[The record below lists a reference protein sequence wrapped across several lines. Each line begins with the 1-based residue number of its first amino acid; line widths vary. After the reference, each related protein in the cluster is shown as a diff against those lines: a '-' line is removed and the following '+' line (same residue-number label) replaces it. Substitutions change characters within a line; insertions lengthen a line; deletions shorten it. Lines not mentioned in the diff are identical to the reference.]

1 MRAAVLIFGVL
12 AAVVAGGAT
21 ALLIGDVAGYV
32 VAGSLIVVAVTGLF
46 VSTGAQRGLLAV
58 ALGALASGI
67 AVAAWGG
74 YTVVNALGTTE
85 GPVAEPDAEMLASA
99 DAKIDAAAD
108 ATAFRLV
115 LTEDELRAY
124 SLDALR
130 DEPDN
135 PIADVTFDIVP
146 GDAAN
151 GGELR
156 FEAELKSGGTTTQ
169 GAVAAELAGGSIEI
183 DVREVGLGAFQVPG
197 LAKGAIEDLVA
208 RVADFDAILSERRA
222 DVQAIA
228 FGDDTIVIVGTQ
240 AATDLLTADSFLAGF
255 GEQAASAVDVVTP
268 PPERIGPGA
277 VNATSEGGPP
287 FYVALGD
294 SLAANVGVEE
304 PRDGYVSRFHKAIQ
318 ERNGATYGLRNFGLS
333 GETTGTMIRDGQLD
347 AAVAFMEANE
357 VAYVTIDVGANN
369 LLGHLGSGDCSTSLE
384 DPACRERVDDVL
396 AAYPGYLEDIF
407 AAVTEAAPDAT
418 IVFLTMY
425 NPFNLGFGTELEDAM
440 DRTTQEFNAL
450 AAGVAADAGI
460 LVADGFTPMRGTAPL
475 TTHMLDTEP
484 DIHPLPIGYDILAV
498 ALLDA
503 LN

>member
-1 MRAAVLIFGVL
+1 MRAAVLIFGVF
-12 AAVVAGGAT
+12 AAVVAGAAT

-32 VAGSLIVVAVTGLF
+32 VAALLILVAFAGLF
-46 VSTGAQRGLLAV
+46 VSRGAQRGLLTVGLV
-58 ALGALASGI
+58 ALAGGI
-67 AVAAWGG
+67 AVGAWGA

-85 GPVAEPDAEMLASA
+85 GPVAEPNAGMLASA
-99 DAKIDAAAD
+99 DAKIDSAAD

-130 DEPDN
+130 NEPDN
-135 PIADVTFDIVP
+135 PIADITFDVVP
-146 GDAAN
+146 GDASS

-156 FEAELKSGGTTTQ
+156 FDAELKSGGTTTQ
-169 GAVAAELAGGSIEI
+169 GTVAAELDGGSVKI
-183 DVREVGLGAFQVPG
+183 DVRDVGLGAFQVPG

-222 DVQAIA
+222 DVQAID
-228 FGDDTIVIVGTQ
+228 FTDDTIVIVGTQ
-240 AATDLLTADSFLAGF
+240 AGTDLLTADSFLTTF
-255 GEQAASAVDVVTP
+255 GDQAAAAVDVVTP
-268 PPERIGPGA
+268 PPERIGPGV

-294 SLAANVGVEE
+294 SLAANVGVEQ
-304 PRDGYVSRFHKAIQ
+304 PRDGYVSRFHTALQK
-318 ERNGATYGLRNFGLS
+318 RDGTTYGLRNFGMS

-357 VAYVTIDVGANN
+357 VAYVSIDVGANN
-369 LLGHLGSGDCSTSLE
+369 LLGHLGSGDCSRSLD
-384 DPACRERVDDVL
+384 DPACRERIDHVF
-396 AAYPGYLEDIF
+396 AAYPDDLDFILD
-407 AAVTEAAPDAT
+407 AVTEAAPDAT

-425 NPFNLGFGTELEDAM
+425 NPFNLGFDTELEAAM
-440 DRTTQEFNAL
+440 DRATEEFNAL
-450 AAGVAADAGI
+450 AVEVAAEYGI
-460 LVADGFTPMRGTAPL
+460 LVADGFTPMQGTAPL
-475 TTHMLDTEP
+475 TTHMLDAEP
-484 DIHPLPIGYDILAV
+484 DIHPLPLGYDILAV